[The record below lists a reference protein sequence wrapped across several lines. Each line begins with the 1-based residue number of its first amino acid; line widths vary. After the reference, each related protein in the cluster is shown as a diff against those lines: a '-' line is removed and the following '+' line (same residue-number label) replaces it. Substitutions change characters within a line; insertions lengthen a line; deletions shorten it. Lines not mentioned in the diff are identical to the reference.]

1 MIERE
6 LYINWL
12 NDRISELVANDIVI
26 AVHDEF
32 SYNSDANLDITV
44 KMLPGQIQ
52 YGIPQYPCELLIEV
66 NENFAEEVIKAL
78 TQFTLD
84 FNESL
89 LELGSQSYRQYYN
102 TPNVIGTFQNR
113 GIVNNTAL
121 SISVSLISFTR
132 VDLLQKLSIKTQDQD
147 EYLDVPY
154 IDFSLSYMAETNSSG
169 AIYGNCRATSLAD
182 SMTLGCTFTFVP
194 KDDNEISRRI
204 ISHMF
209 GTEPNDKYDVVFYF
223 KKRAHRKT
231 FIIQACGLSQNVN
244 GLPLLQV
251 SFMESA

>member
-6 LYINWL
+6 LYIEWL
-12 NDRISELVANDIVI
+12 KDRIDELIANDIVL

-32 SYNSDANLDITV
+32 SYNSEANIDVTV

-89 LELGSQSYRQYYN
+89 ISLGSQSYRQYYN
-102 TPNVIGTFQNR
+102 TPNVVGTFQNR
-113 GIVNNTAL
+113 GIVNNTAI
-121 SISVSLISFTR
+121 SISVSLISFTN
-132 VDLLQKLSIKTQDQD
+132 VNLLQKLLIRIKDQA
-147 EYLDVPY
+147 EFLNIAF

-169 AIYGNCRATSLAD
+169 TIYANYRSASLAD
-182 SMTLGCTFTFVP
+182 SMTIGCTFTFVP
-194 KDDNEISRRI
+194 KDNDQISNQI
-204 ISHMF
+204 ITHMF
-209 GTEPNDKYDVVFYF
+209 GNQPNDRYDVRFTF
-223 KKRAHRKT
+223 KEAVCQKA
-231 FIIQACGLSQNVN
+231 FIIQACSLSQNVN
-244 GLPLLQV
+244 GLPLIQV
-251 SFMESA
+251 TLMEST